1 MASLIIATA
10 RTNIVG
16 KIYVI
21 GAHGEIEGINP
32 RIERAKKYTLANLL
46 YWLSKDKG
54 KKEYKVYLVVFI

>member
-16 KIYVI
+16 KICVI

-32 RIERAKKYTLANLL
+32 RIERAKK
-46 YWLSKDKG
+46 
-54 KKEYKVYLVVFI
+54 